1 MGAHIL
7 FCIKGVFC
15 LENKSISPNLT
26 PYLIS
31 GPNVALICLKA
42 EAEGS
47 LCVCKCSPIPWLSS
61 APVNLCLVLQSRPR
75 PSLPHCMPEPLLWVW
90 LLFIYPGYFQS
101 NSGNWEQQSRP
112 PGHWEWRLS
121 FPSLPVPTPTS
132 PGMTMRKPA
141 SRLQPSPKD
150 SHMV

>member
-1 MGAHIL
+1 MSAHIL

-15 LENKSISPNLT
+15 LKSKSISPNLT

-42 EAEGS
+42 EAEES
-47 LCVCKCSPIPWLSS
+47 MCKCSHIPWLSR
-61 APVNLCLVLQSRPR
+61 APMNLDLVLQNRPGA
-75 PSLPHCMPEPLLWVW
+75 SQPHGKQEPVAVGLTL
-90 LLFIYPGYFQS
+90 IYPGCFHS
-101 NSGNWEQQSRP
+101 NFGNWEQQSRP
-112 PGHWEWRLS
+112 LGHWELLLS
-121 FPSLPVPTPTS
+121 FPSLPVPTHTS
-132 PGMTMRKPA
+132 PGMTIRKPE